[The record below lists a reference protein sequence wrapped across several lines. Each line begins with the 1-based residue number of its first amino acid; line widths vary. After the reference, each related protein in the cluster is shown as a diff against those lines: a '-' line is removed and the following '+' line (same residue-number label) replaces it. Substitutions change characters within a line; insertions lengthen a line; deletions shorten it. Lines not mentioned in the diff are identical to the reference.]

1 MSAPSPN
8 APNPNVARP
17 NIGDRLVRDAVH
29 EFHTPLTV
37 IREFA
42 SILSEGLCEPG
53 VVTSE
58 ECVQAILGASGD
70 LLDMIE
76 SFRGIAAAEHASPG
90 RSCTVAGVWDQIR
103 PALARR
109 AEQRGVR
116 LQGEFDDGIALDVD
130 PKEAARALRAV
141 VRSAIRATPAG
152 GSVHCW
158 ARRRSTANVAI
169 GCLDR
174 GPAVSDGDLSLFELG
189 EIGEGIERRSRICT
203 FGLDL
208 ELARVVAIANGGR
221 LRVRRAC
228 GGGRAW
234 ILSLPAAPTAAAT
247 GAGRRAVSAGRTR

>member
-1 MSAPSPN
+1 LSASNPKAPRPS
-8 APNPNVARP
+8 
-17 NIGDRLVRDAVH
+17 IGDRLVRDAVH

-53 VVTSE
+53 IVTSE

-76 SFRGIAAAEHASPG
+76 SFRGIAAAEGSSHEP
-90 RSCTVAGVWDQIR
+90 RSCAVATIWQDIR

-109 AEQRGVR
+109 AEERGVR
-116 LQGEFDDGIALDVD
+116 LDAEIDAGAASLVSD
-130 PKEAARALRAV
+130 PKEAARALRAL
-141 VRSAIRATPAG
+141 VRSAIRSTPAG
-152 GSVHCW
+152 GRVRCW
-158 ARRRSTANVAI
+158 ARRRSRAHVAI
-169 GCLDR
+169 GCLDQ
-174 GPAVSDGDLSLFELG
+174 GPAVSDADLRLFEVG

-228 GGGRAW
+228 GGGRVW

-247 GAGRRAVSAGRTR
+247 DAGRRAVSAGRTR